1 MQECI
6 IILGMHRSGTSALT
20 GVLGLLGIGLGL
32 NLMKP
37 TEENPKGYFENQE
50 VNEINE
56 AILWQVDSS
65 WHDLFPLQ
73 KDWWKQEGISAFR
86 EKALKLIQME
96 FTGVDTFCIKDP
108 RMCVLFPFWN
118 SIFEELGTKL
128 SYIIPVRN
136 PTEVGDSLK
145 RRHGL
150 SIQKG
155 IILWMNH
162 ILNAEFYSRSG
173 PRSFVF
179 FEQLLKNPEKT
190 INRISKALGINFPK
204 TWQEAKNDI
213 EEFLEPSLKH
223 YNHENHASSK
233 DILPL
238 VTGCYQLFFELCY
251 AERTGENKLVKIDR
265 IRKNYNEVYR
275 LFYNQ
280 DLQRDTRET
289 NLLLKEQAHR
299 LKEAHMRLSDLQSQV
314 QDKENR
320 LAQVDRLLK
329 EKDSELEGLYAKFTD
344 QNLRLQQANIQ
355 LQDERS
361 RVEMNDRL
369 LREIFGSKGWRWLS
383 QYRKLKL
390 KFMAKKA
397 AGLNRG
403 DLTASDKSYRVHILQ
418 PLQKQR
424 PKIIHAIGNIMTGGS
439 TQMVVDL
446 IEYLGHKYDQ
456 EVITNF
462 APSPAAYT
470 GFPYHVFSKP
480 ATPEDIAGFLRE
492 RAADI
497 LHIHYWG
504 EPWYRKVFEAA
515 RNCTC
520 RVVENINTPREPFI
534 QDGIEKYIF
543 VSNYVM
549 NLSSAPDRSAVI
561 YPGSDLKMFQRGGA
575 PIPDDAIGMVYRL
588 EEDKLMEDSIQVFIK
603 VVKKRPQT
611 KAYIVGGGTLF
622 DSYRNQAINE
632 GVAENFVFTG
642 YVAYETL
649 PEYYR
654 KLSLFVAPV
663 WSESFGQVSPFAMSM
678 KIPVVGYNIG
688 ALPEILG
695 SADCLRKDPTKLAE
709 LIIGLLDDRQ
719 KRIEIGTANYARA
732 CDFFSIE
739 NMIRK
744 YDLLYS
750 RLVK

>member
-37 TEENPKGYFENQE
+37 TGENPKGYFENQGL
-50 VNEINE
+50 NEINE
-56 AILWQVDSS
+56 SILCRLDSS

-96 FTGVDTFCIKDP
+96 FAGVDTFCIKDP

-118 SIFEELGTKL
+118 SIFEELHTKL
-128 SYIIPVRN
+128 SYILPVRN
-136 PTEVGDSLK
+136 PTEVADSLK

-155 IILWMNH
+155 ILLWMNH
-162 ILNAEFYSRSG
+162 MLNAEFYSRSG
-173 PRSFVF
+173 SRSFVF
-179 FEQLLKNPEKT
+179 FEELLKNPEKT

-204 TWQEAKNDI
+204 TWHEAKNDI

-238 VTGCYQLFFELCY
+238 VTGCYQLFSELCY

-280 DLQRDTRET
+280 DFQRDIRET
-289 NLLLKEQAHR
+289 NLLLKEKAHR
-299 LKEAHMRLSDLQSQV
+299 LKEAHSRLSDLQSQV

-329 EKDSELEGLYAKFTD
+329 EKDSELDGLYAKFTD

-361 RVEMNDRL
+361 RVEMKDCL
-369 LREIFGSKGWRWLS
+369 LREIFGSKGWRWLLR
-383 QYRKLKL
+383 YRKLKL
-390 KFMAKKA
+390 KFTAKKA

-403 DLTASDKSYRVHILQ
+403 DLTAPDKPYRVNILQ

-424 PKIIHAIGNIMTGGS
+424 PKIIHAIGNIMIGGS
-439 TQMVVDL
+439 TRLVVDL

-462 APSPAAYT
+462 VPSPAAYT
-470 GFPYHVFSKP
+470 GFPYHVFSEP
-480 ATPEDIAGFLRE
+480 ATPEDIAGFLQE

-504 EPWYRKVFEAA
+504 EPWYRQVFEAA

-520 RVVENINTPREPFI
+520 RVVENINTPREPFV
-534 QDGIEKYIF
+534 QNGIEKYIF

-561 YPGSDLKMFQRGGA
+561 YPGSDLKMFQRDGA

-588 EEDKLMEDSIQVFIK
+588 EEDKLMEDSIQPLIE
-603 VVKKRPQT
+603 VVKRRPGT
-611 KAYIVGGGTLF
+611 KAYIVGGGTLL
-622 DSYRNQAINE
+622 DSFKSQVAAQ
-632 GVAENFVFTG
+632 GVDERFVFTG
-642 YVAYETL
+642 YIAYEQL
-649 PEYYR
+649 PEYY
-654 KLSLFVAPV
+654 KKFSIFVAPV

-695 SADCLRKDPTKLAE
+695 SSEFLGDDSAALVEIILA
-709 LIIGLLDDRQ
+709 LLGDRE
-719 KRIEIGTANYARA
+719 KRIEIGSLHYSRA
-732 CDFFSIE
+732 CELFSVE
-739 NMIRK
+739 TMVEK

-750 RLVK
+750 EIL

>member
-20 GVLGLLGIGLGL
+20 GVLGRLGISLGL

-37 TEENPKGYFENQE
+37 TEENPKGYFENQG

-56 AILWQVDSS
+56 SILRRLDSS
-65 WHDLFPLQ
+65 WHDLFSLQ

-96 FTGVDTFCIKDP
+96 FAGVDTFCIKDP

-118 SIFEELGTKL
+118 SIFEELDTKL
-128 SYIIPVRN
+128 SYILPVRN
-136 PTEVGDSLK
+136 PTEVADSLK

-162 ILNAEFYSRSG
+162 MLNAEFYSRSG
-173 PRSFVF
+173 PRCFVF
-179 FEQLLKNPEKT
+179 FEELLKNPEKT

-204 TWQEAKNDI
+204 TWLEAKNDI

-238 VTGCYQLFFELCY
+238 VTGCYQLFSELSY
-251 AERTGENKLVKIDR
+251 AERTGENKLMKIDR

-280 DLQRDTRET
+280 DFQRDIRET

-299 LKEAHMRLSDLQSQV
+299 PKEAHTLLSDLQSQV

-355 LQDERS
+355 LQ
-361 RVEMNDRL
+361 
-369 LREIFGSKGWRWLS
+369 
-383 QYRKLKL
+383 
-390 KFMAKKA
+390 
-397 AGLNRG
+397 G
-403 DLTASDKSYRVHILQ
+403 DLTAPDKAYRVHILK

-439 TQMVVDL
+439 TRLVVDL

-470 GFPYHVFSKP
+470 GFPYHVFSEP
-480 ATPEDIAGFLRE
+480 ATPEDIADFLQE
-492 RAADI
+492 RAADV

-520 RVVENINTPREPFI
+520 RVVENINTPREPFV
-534 QDGIEKYIF
+534 QDGVEKYIF

-549 NLSSAPDRSAVI
+549 NLSVAPDRSAVI

-588 EEDKLMEDSIQVFIK
+588 EEDKLMEDSIQVFIE

-611 KAYIVGGGTLF
+611 KAYIVGGGTLL
-622 DSYRNQAINE
+622 DSFKSQVAAQ
-632 GVAENFVFTG
+632 GVDERFVFTG
-642 YVAYETL
+642 YIAYEQL
-649 PEYYR
+649 PEYY
-654 KLSLFVAPV
+654 KKFSIFVAPV

-709 LIIGLLDDRQ
+709 LIIELLDDRQ
-719 KRIEIGTANYARA
+719 KRIEIGAANYARV

-750 RLVK
+750 RLLK